1 MDDINTKLKI
11 QLNSFEDLELS
22 RDTIIN
28 FCKRYCKESDEID
41 ILEMSIL
48 EACHNAVLYGKSKK
62 NKFLCELKLIYDNQ
76 SIKAIVRNYGK
87 AFEVFEKDTFSI
99 EQDFMQYKNGGLGIP
114 LIKSLVDSV
123 EYKRKSNDLN
133 ELTIIKKIKN
143 EQ

>member
-11 QLNSFEDLELS
+11 QMNSFDDLELS

-28 FCKRYCKESDEID
+28 FCKEYCKNSDELE

-48 EACHNAVLYGKSKK
+48 EACHNALRYGKIKK
-62 NKFLCELKLIYDNQ
+62 NKSLCELKLIYDNQ
-76 SIKAIVRNYGK
+76 SIKVIVRNYGK

-114 LIKSLVDSV
+114 LIKSLMDSV
-123 EYKRKSNDLN
+123 DYKRKSHDLN
-133 ELTIIKKIKN
+133 ELTIIKKINN